1 MEDRDMGAME
11 TSGEKVLS
19 REEIL
24 EKLNDRQ
31 REAVTCVN
39 GPLLI
44 LAGAG
49 SGKTRVLVHR
59 IAWLIGVE
67 GVSPGKILAIT
78 FTNKAAD
85 EMRSRVDS
93 MIGFRAGE
101 IWVMTFH
108 AFCVRVLRRHA
119 EELGFNRYFSIYDT
133 DDQLRLMKDIFRR
146 RNISPRSMSEKTVLR
161 EISKQ
166 KNDYVTAAAF
176 AAKNQRNTYY
186 RTLAELFGEYQERL
200 KEANAMDFD
209 DLLVYTVDLL
219 ASRPE
224 ILELY
229 QERFRYL
236 LVDEYQDTNNVQFR
250 LVRLLSERYR
260 NLCVVGD
267 DDQSIYKFRGADI
280 KNILSFEETFPDAR
294 IVRLE
299 QNYRSTQNILDAANA
314 VIRNNGR
321 RKAKRLWTDAG
332 PGAKIRLRQVG
343 DSLEE
348 AAFVVG
354 EIRQMV
360 DSGKRRYRDFAVL
373 YRTNAQSR
381 AFEEQMIRKS
391 VPYRLVG
398 GINFYA
404 RKEIK
409 DLLAYLK
416 LIDNPA
422 DDISAQRIINVP
434 KRGIGDTTVRVLS
447 MTADEK
453 KIPFYRA
460 ALLAG
465 ENRDLK
471 AAAVKK
477 LKGFTDLIEGFREE
491 AKERGVDG
499 LLNLVVDATGYR
511 EELESEDTDEANE
524 RIENIDELISKAV
537 QYMKDAPEPSLS
549 GFLEDVA
556 LIADIDTVD
565 TELDRALLMTL
576 HAAKGLEFPA
586 VYLVGMEEGLFPS
599 QMSIDSDEERKVEA
613 IEEER
618 RLCYV
623 GITRAKEDLTL
634 VRAYQ
639 RFFRGESKQ
648 MQLSRFVREI
658 PRQLIDLG
666 GKTSPTRP
674 AIPEGGVSREL
685 RDAITRKPNGM
696 GTYSNPYIAK
706 PKTPPFGKSFP
717 ANAGKAGGEADTR
730 SGKGGY
736 AEGGAGCLDSKAV
749 SAEDFFS
756 GSRAGAEGSS
766 GSQAGKSGAG
776 FSGARSGKAGEGI
789 SGETS
794 GTDGRG
800 AAAPAKDKSA
810 DPLGLGYAAGDK
822 VRHVKFGV
830 GTVLAV
836 KDRGRDYEV
845 TVDFP
850 AWGTKKM
857 YAAFAK
863 LEPVNS

>member
-1 MEDRDMGAME
+1 MEYQNMGVQAQE
-11 TSGEKVLS
+11 EKVLS
-19 REEIL
+19 KEEIL
-24 EKLNDRQ
+24 ADLNDRQ
-31 REAVTCVN
+31 REATVAAN

-59 IAWLIGVE
+59 IAYLINVE
-67 GVSPGKILAIT
+67 KVSPGNILAIT

-85 EMRSRVDS
+85 EMRSRVDN

-146 RNISPRSMSEKTVLR
+146 RGINPRSLSEKSVLR
-161 EISKQ
+161 EISRQ
-166 KNDYVTAAAF
+166 KNENVTPAAF
-176 AAKNQRNTYY
+176 AAKNQWSEYLR
-186 RTLAELFGEYQERL
+186 RVAELYQDYQDRL

-209 DLLVYTVDLL
+209 DLLMYAVRLF
-219 ASRPE
+219 AAQPE

-236 LVDEYQDTNNVQFR
+236 MVDEYQDTNNVQFR
-250 LVRLLSERYR
+250 LVKLLSAKYR

-280 KNILSFEETFPDAR
+280 KNILNFEETFPDAKV
-294 IVRLE
+294 VRLE

-314 VIRNNGR
+314 VIANNGH
-321 RKAKRLWTDAG
+321 RKEKRLWTDAG
-332 PGAKIRLRQVG
+332 RGPKIRLKQVG
-343 DSLEE
+343 DAIEE
-348 AAFVVG
+348 ASFVVE

-360 DSGKRRYRDFAVL
+360 VSGKRKYRDFAIL

-416 LIDNPA
+416 LIDNPR
-422 DDISAQRIINVP
+422 DDISAQRVINVP
-434 KRGIGDTTVRVLS
+434 KRGIGDTTVRTLS
-447 MTADEK
+447 VAADEK
-453 KIPFYRA
+453 GISFYKA

-471 AAAVKK
+471 PAGAKKVKA
-477 LKGFTDLIEGFREE
+477 FTDTIESFRDE
-491 AKERGVDG
+491 AKHRSVDS
-499 LLNLVVDATGYR
+499 LLDLVIDVTGYVD
-511 EELESEDTDEANE
+511 ELEAEDTDEARE
-524 RIENIDELISKAV
+524 RIENINELVSKTA
-537 QYMKDAPEPSLS
+537 QYVKDSPEPSLS

-565 TELDRALLMTL
+565 TELDRVLLMTL

-586 VYLVGMEEGLFPS
+586 VYLAGLEEGLFPS
-599 QMSIDSDEERKVEA
+599 QMSIDGDGDETVEA
-613 IEEER
+613 VEEER

-623 GITRAKEDLTL
+623 GITRAKEELTL
-634 VRAYQ
+634 LRAYE
-639 RFFRGESKQ
+639 RFFRGESKR

-666 GKTSPTRP
+666 GKPSPTRP

-685 RDAITRKPNGM
+685 RDAITRKPYGM
-696 GTYSNPYIAK
+696 GTYKNPYTAN
-706 PKTPPFGKSFP
+706 PGTPAFGKPFP
-717 ANAGKAGGEADTR
+717 ANAGRAGGEADAR
-730 SGKGGY
+730 SGKGGSP
-736 AEGGAGCLDSKAV
+736 EGG
-749 SAEDFFS
+749 ED
-756 GSRAGAEGSS
+756 
-766 GSQAGKSGAG
+766 
-776 FSGARSGKAGEGI
+776 FSGARARRAGEGI
-789 SGETS
+789 SGTAS
-794 GTDGRG
+794 GTAGGG
-800 AAAPAKDKSA
+800 AAAPVKDKSA
-810 DPLGLGYAAGDK
+810 DPLGLGYGVGDR
-822 VRHVKFGV
+822 VRHVKFGT
-830 GTVLAV
+830 GQVLSI

-857 YAAFAK
+857 FAGFAK
-863 LEPVNS
+863 LVPEGE